1 MVTTSLKFICPK
13 RIKHHSGA
21 IDTGMIDGVSGISK
35 KWNTYWRTCGVCHL
49 HFKPEYILHMEHFKD
64 DIKVVTDDLMDQK
77 NLSEEQQKNIKSFL
91 EMDHDVESQ
100 DPATLELYYS
110 QLTKS
115 DIRKLYEKY
124 RVDFDLFGF
133 TPDYFIKFGKGY

>member
-1 MVTTSLKFICPK
+1 MGKENM
-13 RIKHHSGA
+13 KHHSGA

-64 DIKVVTDDLMDQK
+64 DIKVVTDDFMEQQ

-91 EMDHDVESQ
+91 KCKEQHIVYLQILVKVVAGSQIKSFHDLSRF
-100 DPATLELYYS
+100 A
-110 QLTKS
+110 
-115 DIRKLYEKY
+115 
-124 RVDFDLFGF
+124 
-133 TPDYFIKFGKGY
+133 